1 MNDYWCHS
9 DPFLILDAPHC
20 SKSSIFQALFALLL
34 ISKHYALVLF
44 FIKFSYVSSNPVFVV
59 KNTQKTNRVKL
70 YDGGLSSIRWKLH
83 ISERSSFLKY
93 AVAIIKCPM
102 GGQFMMAT
110 AYLFKE
116 LVSEICSFY
125 RIELRP
131 PS

>member
-1 MNDYWCHS
+1 MSVSRKW
-9 DPFLILDAPHC
+9 ILDVVTIMIYFQNEENT
-20 SKSSIFQALFALLL
+20 SI
-34 ISKHYALVLF
+34 
-44 FIKFSYVSSNPVFVV
+44 
-59 KNTQKTNRVKL
+59 RVKL

-83 ISERSSFLKY
+83 ISESSSFLKY

-110 AYLFKE
+110 AHLFKE

>member
-1 MNDYWCHS
+1 MIWPHTTVPLWHPPWSPHS
-9 DPFLILDAPHC
+9 EGIFKIDPLG
-20 SKSSIFQALFALLL
+20 
-34 ISKHYALVLF
+34 
-44 FIKFSYVSSNPVFVV
+44 
-59 KNTQKTNRVKL
+59 RVKL

-116 LVSEICSFY
+116 LVSEICSVY